1 MFFSNATTTAVQEL
15 QFGTSQHVLTSNG
28 ATSAP
33 TWSPIPVPTSVA
45 SSGLVTI
52 SGGDGVSIESGP
64 TPIKFVLDSQAG
76 TATLDSTGLSFK
88 SGATTVSAFSALGEY
103 LLHFAKS

>member
-15 QFGTSQHVLTSNG
+15 AFGTSGNVLTSNG

-33 TWSPIPVPTSVA
+33 TWSAIPVPTS
-45 SSGLVTI
+45 I
-52 SGGDGVSIESGP
+52 STQGAITLDAGDGITLTGQDPVLIDNVS
-64 TPIKFVLDSQAG
+64 LN
-76 TATLDSTGLSFK
+76 FK
-88 SGATTVSAFSALGEY
+88 SGATTYNAFNSTGEY